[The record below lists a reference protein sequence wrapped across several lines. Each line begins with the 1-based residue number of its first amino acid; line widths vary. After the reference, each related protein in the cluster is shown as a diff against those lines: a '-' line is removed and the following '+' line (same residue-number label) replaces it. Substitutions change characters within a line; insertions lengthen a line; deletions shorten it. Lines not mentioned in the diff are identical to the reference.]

1 MAEALGEAGA
11 MIVFT
16 SRKAVDLEEIAAQLA
31 ARGVDAGWTAA
42 DASDPVQ
49 IERVLSEAMQ
59 RLGRIDILVN
69 HAGAPWGA
77 PAGDGGVRSVHGA

>member
-1 MAEALGEAGA
+1 MAEALGEDGA
-11 MIVFT
+11 RIVFT
-16 SRKAVDLEEIAAQLA
+16 SRKAVDLEEIAAQQA

-69 HAGAPWGA
+69 HAGATWGA